1 MVLSLEIMPLEPKA
15 PEPAAPKTIVVRYGY
30 LKLIGEFPSGVTTK
44 VGCGSKLVLR
54 TLRGTEIGEMLTT
67 VCGNGGC
74 NKSITRDKMLE
85 YIRNSGGRSFPFS
98 DSGRVLRVATAQD
111 MAVQKRLDDTR
122 SDYLSK
128 ARELVARHKVAMKIV
143 EVEQLL
149 GQERIIFY
157 FISEHR
163 VDFRMLVRDMAHEF
177 HARIEL
183 TQVGARDEA
192 RLVADYEKCGQH
204 CCCKQ
209 FLKVLTPISMR
220 SAKIQKGTLDPAKI
234 SGRCGRLMCCLRYED
249 QTYEDLRKRLPN
261 RNTRVRTEKGEA
273 WVLEGQ
279 ILTQLV
285 MLQFDDG
292 ERTAV
297 PMEEILAFN
306 LPKPKFPNGRTMQTA
321 FDTMPEEPRTPG
333 QEKGPPA
340 GHAARR
346 ANAAGTAEKP
356 GGPVRPP
363 SAAAAASQAGVPP
376 QQRTRPGPNNPVGA
390 NPADRSAGPTRTAGQ
405 PGQNRQLAHFA
416 PPNQAIQPVR
426 RDLVKPIPPA
436 PMPPDDQRSQPEI
449 PPTPAPKNPGSA
461 VSSNQPASDQTPASN
476 APDLPESKQ

>member
-1 MVLSLEIMPLEPKA
+1 MVLSLEIMPLEAKA
-15 PEPAAPKTIVVRYGY
+15 SEPPAPKTIVVRYGY
-30 LKLIGEFPSGVTTK
+30 LKLIGEFPSDVATK

-85 YIRNSGGRSFPFS
+85 YIKHSGGRNFPFS

-111 MAVQKRLDDTR
+111 MAVQKRLDERR

-128 ARELVARHKVAMKIV
+128 SRELVARHKLAMKIV

-149 GQERIIFY
+149 GQERLIFY

-163 VDFRMLVRDMAHEF
+163 VDFRTLVRDMAHEF
-177 HARIEL
+177 HSRIEL

-209 FLKVLTPISMR
+209 FLKVLAPIAMR

-249 QTYEDLRKRLPN
+249 QTYEDLRKRLPS

-292 ERTAV
+292 ERAAV
-297 PMEEILAFN
+297 PMEEIQAFN
-306 LPKPKFPNGRTMQTA
+306 LPKPKLPNGRTMQTA
-321 FDTMPEEPRTPG
+321 FDTVPEEPRTPG
-333 QEKGPPA
+333 REKDAAGPAP
-340 GHAARR
+340 GS
-346 ANAAGTAEKP
+346 ANAGGTP
-356 GGPVRPP
+356 GKSGGLPRPSP
-363 SAAAAASQAGVPP
+363 SAASGNQAGLPA
-376 QQRTRPGPNNPVGA
+376 QQRNRPGPG
-390 NPADRSAGPTRTAGQ
+390 NPAGAGRANRSSEPTAAPGRPGQAGQ
-405 PGQNRQLAHFA
+405 PSPSVA
-416 PPNQAIQPVR
+416 PNQAIQLVQ
-426 RDLVKPIPPA
+426 RDTVKSIVPLA
-436 PMPPDDQRSQPEI
+436 MPRSDLSSKPETHPQPSQNS
-449 PPTPAPKNPGSA
+449 PLSATP
-461 VSSNQPASDQTPASN
+461 SDQAVEDQKPSPVD
-476 APDLPESKQ
+476 PDLPQSQG

>member
-1 MVLSLEIMPLEPKA
+1 MVLSLEIMPLEPKVPEA
-15 PEPAAPKTIVVRYGY
+15 PAPKTIVVRYGY
-30 LKLIGEFPSGVTTK
+30 LKLIGEFPSDLTTK

-85 YIRNSGGRSFPFS
+85 YIRDSGGRSFPFS

-111 MAVQKRLDDTR
+111 MAVQKRLDDRR

-128 ARELVARHKVAMKIV
+128 SRELVARHKVAMKIV

-149 GQERIIFY
+149 GQERMIFY

-177 HARIEL
+177 HTRIEL

-220 SAKIQKGTLDPAKI
+220 AAKIQKGTLDPAKI

-292 ERTAV
+292 ERAAV

-333 QEKGPPA
+333 QEKGP
-340 GHAARR
+340 
-346 ANAAGTAEKP
+346 AAGRGPRPAQAGGGGKKP
-356 GGPVRPP
+356 GGP
-363 SAAAAASQAGVPP
+363 
-376 QQRTRPGPNNPVGA
+376 
-390 NPADRSAGPTRTAGQ
+390 
-405 PGQNRQLAHFA
+405 
-416 PPNQAIQPVR
+416 PVR
-426 RDLVKPIPPA
+426 RDLVKPVGPSALPPSKLISKPETPA
-436 PMPPDDQRSQPEI
+436 AGPTKPMAVTPPNQPE
-449 PPTPAPKNPGSA
+449 PG
-461 VSSNQPASDQTPASN
+461 QKPESN
-476 APDLPESKQ
+476 APDLPESQR